1 MLLRFLLRR
10 ANVPASRSRTERWR
24 DSLQQI
30 KDRSGGI
37 EFTVARP
44 GIDPEANSGDLVW
57 RVRVIRFDDAEL
69 VVEAPVAMGNAIHLG
84 EGVEVVG
91 ILSVGQNRWMFRSKT
106 LGMTTTP
113 GPRGMMPALRLQMPE
128 DVERCQRR
136 QFLRVATAEVRLPEV
151 DCFPLLDPM
160 SAIPAEIACRE
171 SMHKGGNSTLMPE
184 VGPVFKA
191 RLLNIGGGGVGLLV
205 PRTETSGVNR
215 SKLIWARFD
224 LRPEMPAPLGVTARI
239 VHTHL
244 NHEQDVYAGV
254 SFEFAFHAAYRPFVS
269 DMLVNYVQTLQDK
282 QMSSRKAA

>member
-1 MLLRFLLRR
+1 M
-10 ANVPASRSRTERWR
+10 PASRSRTERWR
-24 DSLQQI
+24 DCLQQI

-57 RVRVIRFDDAEL
+57 RVRVIRFDDSEL

-84 EGVEVVG
+84 EDVEVVG
-91 ILSVGQNRWMFRSKT
+91 ILAVGQNRWMFRSKT
-106 LGMTTTP
+106 LGMTTTA
-113 GPRGMMPALRLQMPE
+113 GPRGMMPAVRLRMPE
-128 DVERCQRR
+128 EVERCQRR
-136 QFLRVATAEVRLPEV
+136 QFLRVATAEIRLPEV
-151 DCFPLLDPM
+151 ECFPLLDPL
-160 SAIPAEIACRE
+160 SAVPAEVACRDAMK
-171 SMHKGGNSTLMPE
+171 SGVVSTLLPE

-191 RLLNIGGGGVGLLV
+191 KLLNIGGGGVGLLV
-205 PRTETSGVNR
+205 PRSETSGANR

-254 SFEFAFHAAYRPFVS
+254 SFEFAFHTAYRPFVA
-269 DMLVNYVQTLQDK
+269 DLLVNYVQALQDR
-282 QMSSRKAA
+282 QRSVRRAA

>member
-1 MLLRFLLRR
+1 M
-10 ANVPASRSRTERWR
+10 PASRSRTERWR
-24 DSLQQI
+24 DCLQQI

-44 GIDPEANSGDLVW
+44 GIDPEADSGDLVW

-69 VVEAPVAMGNAIHLG
+69 VVEAPVAMGNAIHL
-84 EGVEVVG
+84 EPDIDVVG

-128 DVERCQRR
+128 NVERCQRR
-136 QFLRVATAEVRLPEV
+136 QFLRVATAEVRLPDVE
-151 DCFPLLDPM
+151 CFPLLDPM
-160 SAIPAEIACRE
+160 SAIPAEVACRT
-171 SMHKGGNSTLMPE
+171 SMHTGGSTLLPE

-191 RLLNIGGGGVGLLV
+191 KLLNIGGGGVGLLV
-205 PRTETSGVNR
+205 PRSETSGVNR

-224 LRPEMPAPLGVTARI
+224 LRPDMPAPLGVTARI

-269 DMLVNYVQTLQDK
+269 DLLVNYVQALQDR
-282 QMSSRKAA
+282 QMASRRAA